1 MKKILY
7 ILLLA
12 LVLTGCGK
20 VETNKKDD
28 NKKTD
33 EVVQSEIEGNEED
46 AEAGEESGEEVES
59 TEETPE
65 NSTQT
70 PEITQPTVTKTTMY
84 AKSSVNV
91 RSGAGTSHS
100 KVGSLAKG
108 QEVTKVGEENGWS
121 KIEFNGGVGYVSSK
135 YLSTEKVETSSSN
148 AGNKTDN
155 NTTSNPNNGGST
167 NTGNNHTTT
176 NQNTE
181 TPVHEHSWEPIKEE
195 KTVYY
200 AWRTICGKCKTD
212 LTDMSSDD
220 RVFHTAAIC
229 HSGYST
235 HFIEVD
241 FVTENPRTRVT
252 IVGYK
257 CSCGAT
263 KEGSGESWIQG

>member
-1 MKKILY
+1 MKKIIY
-7 ILLLA
+7 MLLIA

-20 VETNKKDD
+20 AEKESNNKTVKEEIENNIEQVET
-28 NKKTD
+28 
-33 EVVQSEIEGNEED
+33 EEPKVK
-46 AEAGEESGEEVES
+46 VE
-59 TEETPE
+59 TTGETPE

-70 PEITQPTVTKTTMY
+70 PDITQPTVTKTTMY

-121 KIEFNGGVGYVSSK
+121 KIEFNGTEGYVSSK
-135 YLSTEKVETSSSN
+135 YLSTEKVEVGNTANNSNVTKPNNGSSN
-148 AGNKTDN
+148 NTVN
-155 NTTSNPNNGGST
+155 NTTP
-167 NTGNNHTTT
+167 

-181 TPVHEHSWEPIKEE
+181 TTPVHEHSWEPIKEE

-241 FVTENPRTRVT
+241 FVTENTATRVT

-263 KEGSGESWIQG
+263 KEGTGESWIEAR

>member
-1 MKKILY
+1 MKKIIY
-7 ILLLA
+7 MLLIA

-20 VETNKKDD
+20 AEKESNNKTVKEEIENNIEQVEIEETEAEVET
-28 NKKTD
+28 T
-33 EVVQSEIEGNEED
+33 
-46 AEAGEESGEEVES
+46 GEK
-59 TEETPE
+59 PE

-121 KIEFNGGVGYVSSK
+121 KIEFNGTVGYVSSK
-135 YLSTEKVETSSSN
+135 YLSTEKVEVGNTANNSNVTKPNNGSSN
-148 AGNKTDN
+148 NTVN
-155 NTTSNPNNGGST
+155 NTTP
-167 NTGNNHTTT
+167 

-181 TPVHEHSWEPIKEE
+181 TTPVHEHSWEPIKEE